1 MRLAMRGRL
10 GAMLRITGQASLLQ
24 ILLWS
29 ARALI
34 CVVLVVGVA
43 RAVIRAFRQHIGN
56 HSKAS
61 HLPHFSRF
69 HLDSSFFNS
78 ISFFTGIN
86 CLPRLFSRSNTRS
99 NEFIK
104 PPVQCRVFGR
114 GFPSSGLFP
123 DHQRRF
129 PSSGLNFPLRL
140 SAGFSFCPR
149 GYPLSLKLMTPL
161 SYFRY

>member
-1 MRLAMRGRL
+1 MRGRL

-104 PPVQCRVFGR
+104 PPVQCRIFGR

-129 PSSGLNFPLRL
+129 PSSGLKLPAPAFCRL
-140 SAGFSFCPR
+140 
-149 GYPLSLKLMTPL
+149 
-161 SYFRY
+161 